1 MAVRH
6 SAEFKAEA
14 LRMVRDSGLSMK
26 QLASDLGVGYSTL
39 TKWKAAAD
47 DAELRAGPHDDKDK
61 EIARL
66 RRELRLVTEEREI
79 LKKATAFFASQK

>member
-1 MAVRH
+1 MAGKH
-6 SAEFKAEA
+6 SAEFKSEA
-14 LRMVRDSGLSMK
+14 LRMVRDSGLTMR

-66 RRELRLVTEEREI
+66 RRELRIVTEEREI
-79 LKKATAFFASQK
+79 LKKATTFFASQK